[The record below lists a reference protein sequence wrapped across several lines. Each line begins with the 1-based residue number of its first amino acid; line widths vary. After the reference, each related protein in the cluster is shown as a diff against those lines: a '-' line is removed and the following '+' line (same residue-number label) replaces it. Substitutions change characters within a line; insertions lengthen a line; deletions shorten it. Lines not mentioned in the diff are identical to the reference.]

1 MESGFSEKRRQGQ
14 GSGQEHSTVP
24 TPLTRFQGVAE
35 CVALPVPTQKALFVL
50 NKQVGKSPGPPAETL
65 TFTQLTA
72 GAAEL
77 QRGPRNK
84 HQTQLEQN
92 QYHGA
97 AKQLSLV
104 KEHAM
109 SSLQQPGSCQPAT
122 YEPAAPRQVLDVQL
136 EGREG
141 AREPCQTHKSP
152 GAAGTRCSTSDLPCK
167 GNINQ
172 LY

>member
-1 MESGFSEKRRQGQ
+1 MCSPAS
-14 GSGQEHSTVP
+14 P
-24 TPLTRFQGVAE
+24 
-35 CVALPVPTQKALFVL
+35 PTQKAPFVL
-50 NKQVGKSPGPPAETL
+50 KQVGKSTGPPAEAL
-65 TFTQLTA
+65 TFMQLTA
-72 GAAEL
+72 RAAEL
-77 QRGPRNK
+77 QRGPRSK

-109 SSLQQPGSCQPAT
+109 SLLQQPGSCQPAT
-122 YEPAAPRQVLDVQL
+122 YEPAAPHQVLDVQL

-141 AREPCQTHKSP
+141 AQEPCQTHKSP
-152 GAAGTRCSTSDLPCK
+152 GTAGTRRSTSDLPCK